1 MADIAPKRL
10 PVVRPRVRA
19 EPGTRAETA
28 ERTLKS
34 ERKTP
39 NNPPET
45 RTNTEKSEQIRTLN
59 RTILSAQRQIE
70 RIRAKFDRISLNSAE
85 GLRHAG

>member
-1 MADIAPKRL
+1 MVDIAPKRL
-10 PVVRPRVRA
+10 PVAHPRVRA
-19 EPGTRAETA
+19 EPVARAETT

-39 NNPPET
+39 NNLPET